1 METVFLLPQTFVVIF
16 FLKSRK
22 SDHILLDSKLILLLC
37 EMRVMMKAYSLSWIL
52 SYTFIFRKLVIFMK

>member
-16 FLKSRK
+16 FLNSRK

-52 SYTFIFRKLVIFMK
+52 SYTFIFRKLVICMK